1 MNANELE
8 YDFKTTY
15 VIGTAKKFVQYET
28 CNSIVFTN
36 EDKAGQTVAVVN
48 GKYLMPPAAGVA
60 NGVGESIAVGGN
72 KGEFYRGRC
81 DINFQNLD
89 GTPSQVGRCSVV
101 EKFYLER
108 NGYVFKQKSN

>member
-8 YDFKTTY
+8 YDFKCSY
-15 VIGTAKKFVQYET
+15 VIGTGKKFVQYET

-36 EDKAGQTVAVVN
+36 EDQAGQTIAVVN
-48 GKYLMPPAAGVA
+48 GKFLMPPTAAVA
-60 NGVGESIAVGGN
+60 NAVGESIAVGGN

-89 GTPSQVGRCSVV
+89 GTPSLVGKCSVT

-108 NGYVFKQKSN
+108 NGYVFGKKNN